1 MIVLYI
7 FQGDV
12 DGMFCRYH
20 SPRSKCSANEL
31 ADKIKSFCAEV
42 EREITEI
49 ESYSKLPEIDY
60 VNVCKTAR
68 SIKAR
73 SIVLGAKN
81 LRSQSQF
88 VLEAGL
94 IFDKESLSDAVEGLR
109 SVFRKTK
116 GRFETYLE
124 MQDVIIEKEKQLEEP
139 KK

>member
-1 MIVLYI
+1 M
-7 FQGDV
+7 GDV
-12 DGMFCRYH
+12 DSMFCRYY
-20 SPRSKCSANEL
+20 SPRSNCSANEL

-42 EREITEI
+42 EREVTEI

-73 SIVLGAKN
+73 SIVLGTKN
-81 LRSQSQF
+81 LRSHCEF

-94 IFDKESLSDAVEGLR
+94 IFDKETLSDAVVGLR
-109 SVFRKTK
+109 SRF
-116 GRFETYLE
+116 GRIKSQFETYLE
-124 MQDVIIEKEKQLEEP
+124 MHDAIVEKEKQLEEP